1 MIRNEKQYA
10 VTRSWIRDFEHSV
23 SVLDEKLRCNSDPIV
38 ELERDGLRGQL
49 GDLKGEMKEYELLRS
64 GNAGA
69 VQCDLEDLP
78 GTLVRRRISLGLSE
92 RDVAERVGL
101 SERDV
106 QEYERTGYG
115 GASYDTLM
123 GILSALPDG
132 SGGDEVTRWTA
143 ADFEGAL
150 DRLSRVGLDGKFLAR
165 HVLYEPAAA
174 LGGGM
179 REHSKPKLLAR
190 LEALFGWTSRQVL
203 GGEQLSFEPAAHPR
217 GCAADQGHLHVAYA
231 MGMARILGKAAPRR
245 AASGGPASPGILLE
259 SMAGSIAECQAEL
272 PRDGGRGAPRG
283 SAAGRACLPSFALLV
298 KCAWDSGIPVLRL
311 GSLAFRS
318 ACFRGD
324 GPAVVVLSGNRTDE
338 TGLMLDLLRGVYRAG
353 AGGECVHTGRAPGR
367 VRYTAADEFAYAVLL
382 GGDADRMFRECL
394 SLCAERGG
402 GPDCPPVLGES
413 VARVARRSG
422 VRPDSLARY
431 VMHRLVGWLSPGACP
446 APIRGMQEHVRGW
459 PAVVSDAVLE
469 RADLS
474 ALDGPAL
481 ALLSGAVRAGYAR
494 GRPAAHAARD
504 APPAGPRRGM
514 RRVRGTPEPLDAAP
528 ARAAYAP

>member
-23 SVLDEKLRCNSDPIV
+23 SVLDEKLRCNSDPLV

-49 GDLKGEMKEYELLRS
+49 GDLKDEMKEYELLRS

-101 SERDV
+101 NERDV
-106 QEYERTGYG
+106 QEYERTGYER
-115 GASYDTLM
+115 ASYDMLM

-132 SGGDEVTRWTA
+132 DGDEVTRWTA

-190 LEALFGWTSRQVL
+190 LGTLFGWTSRQVL
-203 GGEQLSFEPAAHPR
+203 GGGQLSFEPAAHPR
-217 GCAADQGHLHVAYA
+217 GRDVDPGLHVAYA
-231 MGMARILGKAAPRR
+231 RGMARILGKAAPRR
-245 AASGGPASPGILLE
+245 AASGGPASPGILE
-259 SMAGSIAECQAEL
+259 SMADRLAECQAEL
-272 PRDGGRGAPRG
+272 PRGGGHGAPSG

-324 GPAVVVLSGNRTDE
+324 GPAVVVLSGDRTDE

-367 VRYTAADEFAYAVLL
+367 MRDTSADEFAYAVLL
-382 GGDADRMFRECL
+382 GGDADRMFRECM

-413 VARVARRSG
+413 VARVAGRGG
-422 VRPDSLARY
+422 VRPDSLACY
-431 VMHRLVGWLSPGACP
+431 VMHRLVGWLAPGACP
-446 APIRGMQEHVRGW
+446 APIRGMKAHVRGW

-481 ALLSGAVRAGYAR
+481 ALLAGAVRAGYAR
-494 GRPAAHAARD
+494 GR
-504 APPAGPRRGM
+504 PAGPRRGM
-514 RRVRGTPEPLDAAP
+514 RRVRGTPEPLDPAL